1 MDIGI
6 GISKPG
12 EEAPQPRNNAK
23 SPTILSQSGGGY
35 YDAHRK
41 KREVEQMS
49 IEELRINKKLI
60 QEIAQKKKESSAKKS
75 SSLM

>member
-1 MDIGI
+1 MDIGR
-6 GISKPG
+6 GIFKPG
-12 EEAPQPRNNAK
+12 EEAPQPRSNAK
-23 SPTILSQSGGGY
+23 SPTILSQSGGY

-60 QEIAQKKKESSAKKS
+60 QEIAQKKKESSAHKNS
-75 SSLM
+75 SAM

>member
-1 MDIGI
+1 MDIGN
-6 GISKPG
+6 GITKPG
-12 EEAPQPRNNAK
+12 EDDPTPMKNSK
-23 SPTILSQSGGGY
+23 SPTIMSQNGGY

-60 QEIAQKKKESSAKKS
+60 QEIAQKKKENSAQKS
-75 SSLM
+75 